1 MTIDEIF
8 PSNLRALEERVKR
21 QRERVSEL
29 QRSGQDATN
38 AKIVLDVM
46 TESLV
51 RLLEFHEKNCVG
63 RGAVPAGTDE
73 QEAPLTAAE

>member
-1 MTIDEIF
+1 MRTIDEIF
-8 PSNLRALEERVKR
+8 PSNLRALEERVNR

-51 RLLEFHEKNCVG
+51 RLVEFHEKNCENA
-63 RGAVPAGTDE
+63 RGDLSALEPVSTRAK
-73 QEAPLTAAE
+73 

>member
-29 QRSGQDATN
+29 QRSGQDASN

-51 RLLEFHEKNCVG
+51 RLLEFHEKN
-63 RGAVPAGTDE
+63 RGKGGGVPGGTDEFEAVPAD
-73 QEAPLTAAE
+73 AK